1 VHNRRSFLKTTTA
14 ATAFSH
20 LACNSNSSNS
30 KQNKGL
36 DYPKILSTWKHEE
49 DNKIALDT
57 ILNGGSALDA
67 IEAGIRMAENNE
79 DDLSVGVGGL
89 PDRDGNIT
97 LDACIMDSSGLA
109 GSVSFLQGIRHP
121 ISLARKVMENT
132 PHVMLSGKG
141 AQQFA
146 IEMGFP
152 IEDLRTQ
159 KSKDEYNTWK
169 KKGIYKPKIN
179 IENHDTI
186 GMLALDAMGNLA
198 GGCSTSGLA
207 YKMHGRVG
215 DSPIIGAGLYVD
227 NDYGAATATG
237 MGELVLRTLG
247 SFLVVELM
255 RQGATPAEACKNAV
269 MRIVKKGNYEE
280 LQVGY
285 IAIDKRGNT
294 GAYSLVPGFNY
305 TETTRT
311 NSSLEKADSY
321 LE

>member
-1 VHNRRSFLKTTTA
+1 MQNRRSFLKTTSI
-14 ATAFSH
+14 ATAFTSIG
-20 LACNSNSSNS
+20 CNANTKEKSTTS
-30 KQNKGL
+30 
-36 DYPKILSTWKHEE
+36 DYPKILSTWKHKE
-49 DNKIALDT
+49 DNKIALDA

-79 DDLSVGVGGL
+79 NDLSVGVGGL

-97 LDACIMDSSGLA
+97 LDACIMDSKGLA

-121 ISLARKVMENT
+121 ISLARKVMEST
-132 PHVMLSGKG
+132 PHVMLTGKG

-146 IEMGFP
+146 LEIGFP
-152 IEDLRTQ
+152 LEDISTQ
-159 KSKDEYNTWK
+159 KSKEEYAKWK
-169 KKGIYKPKIN
+169 KKSIYKPKIN

-186 GMLALDAMGNLA
+186 GMLAIDSDGNLA

-215 DSPIIGAGLYVD
+215 DSPIIGAGLFVD

-255 RQGATPAEACKNAV
+255 RQGASPAEACKNAV
-269 MRIVKKGNYEE
+269 MRIVNKGNYQD

-285 IAIDKRGNT
+285 IAIDKQGNT
-294 GAYSLVPGFNY
+294 GAFSLVPGFNY
-305 TETTRT
+305 TETTNT
-311 NSSLEKADSY
+311 NSSIRDAQSY
-321 LE
+321 LD